1 MMVGNDITVLRDDD
15 ARTARLEFARHIL
28 PAAGVT
34 LRYSEKFEEGVY
46 IAHLHLLRHLDVDHC
61 IYRILGGIG
70 QVGIIGRLVGGK
82 VSRRRLLYLHNL
94 LHHPLLRLHAPAVLR
109 DKVGRT
115 ATNRQGC
122 GDETRKHP
130 FSVHNDI

>member
-1 MMVGNDITVLRDDD
+1 MVGNDITVLRDDD

-34 LRYSEKFEEGVY
+34 LRYSEKFEEGIY
-46 IAHLHLLRHLDVDHC
+46 AAHLYLLRHFDIDHC
-61 IYRILGGIG
+61 VHRILGGIG
-70 QVGIIGRLVGGK
+70 EVGIIGRPVSGK
-82 VSRRRLLYLHNL
+82 VGRRRLFYLHDFF
-94 LHHPLLRLHAPAVLR
+94 HHPLLRLYAPAAFR

-115 ATNRQGC
+115 AADRQGC